1 MGSVMKTETL
11 GMTTNDI
18 LQEAHRV
25 MTTEAHAI
33 EQAAVRLGEPFAHA
47 VRLCAEARTILVFGV
62 GKSGIIGQKIAAT
75 LTSTGSPAMFV
86 HPVEA
91 LHGDI
96 GIARE
101 GDVAVILS
109 KSGTTSELLS
119 LMPSLKARLLPVVGL
134 LGTLGAPLVAMCD
147 VVLDARVDMEGC
159 PLGIAP
165 MSSTTVA
172 LALGDALAAVLMRV
186 RGFTAEA
193 FAANHAAG
201 QLGKNLN
208 LAVRDVMH
216 FGTTVPYV
224 PLHASFREALVAMT
238 GKGLGCVCVVESLDS
253 AHRGF
258 MRLVG
263 LITDGDV
270 RRALEMEQHD
280 DLRMIALERVMTRHP
295 LTTSPETLLGTAL
308 ATMERR
314 ERQLSVLPVVDAAGA
329 CVGVIRIHDIVRA
342 GL

>member
-1 MGSVMKTETL
+1 MSNFDNVI
-11 GMTTNDI
+11 N
-18 LQEAHRV
+18 V
-25 MTTEAHAI
+25 MTENEIVNEARRVVTA
-33 EQAAVRLGEPFAHA
+33 ERDALSRTALNLNDAFAKAA
-47 VRLCAEARTILVFGV
+47 RLCTGARLVLVIGV
-62 GKSGIIGQKIAAT
+62 GKSGIIAQKIAAT
-75 LTSTGSPAMFV
+75 LTSTGTQAVFL

-101 GDVAVILS
+101 GDVALLLS
-109 KSGTTSELLS
+109 KSGTTAELLA
-119 LMPSLKARLLPVVGL
+119 LMPSLKARRLPVVGI
-134 LGTLGAPLVAMCD
+134 LGTLDAPLATMCD
-147 VVLDARVDMEGC
+147 AVLDASVETEAC

-172 LALGDALAAVLMRV
+172 LALGDALAAVLMRF

-201 QLGKNLN
+201 QLGRNLN
-208 LAVRDVMH
+208 LTVRDVMH
-216 FGTTVPYV
+216 SGEALPSV
-224 PLHASFREALVAMT
+224 PLTASFREALMIMS
-238 GKGLGCVCVVESLDS
+238 GKGLGCICVLEHPASTQHGSL
-253 AHRGF
+253 
-258 MRLVG
+258 RLAG

-270 RRALEMEQHD
+270 RRALEQHD
-280 DLRMIALERVMTRHP
+280 DIRTIPLEHVMTRHP

-308 ATMERR
+308 GAMERR
-314 ERQLSVLPVVDAAGA
+314 ERQLSVLPVVDAGGV